1 MINIAEEMI
10 KLKYEVKII
19 DLFINKNIT
28 FSPSIIR
35 VKNLNGDKYDVIIFG
50 VDHKIHKKIKF
61 INGVKKSMHDKTIM
75 VDLTNTLK
83 NIKVDITF

>member
-35 VKNLNGDKYDVIIFG
+35 VNNLNGDKYDVIIFEL
-50 VDHKIHKKIKF
+50 IIKF
-61 INGVKKSMHDKTIM
+61 IKK
-75 VDLTNTLK
+75 
-83 NIKVDITF
+83 